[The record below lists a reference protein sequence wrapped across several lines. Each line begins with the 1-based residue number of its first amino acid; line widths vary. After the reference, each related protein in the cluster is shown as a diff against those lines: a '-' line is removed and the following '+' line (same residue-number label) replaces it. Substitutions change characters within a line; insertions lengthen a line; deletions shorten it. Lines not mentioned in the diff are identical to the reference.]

1 MPEIKK
7 GDFVEIVASGHIAQ
21 VVDTTDAGFSVELP
35 VTGDEVKAATEE
47 QAIAASAART
57 ERQRLQSLEAR
68 IEQLTAS
75 LEARDRADEAAR
87 LLADI
92 EV

>member
-21 VVDTTDAGFSVELP
+21 VVEAGDGNYVVE
-35 VTGDEVKAATEE
+35 VTAAAGDVKAATEE

-57 ERQRLQSLEAR
+57 ERQRLHDLESRLEAV
-68 IEQLTAS
+68 TAA

-87 LLADI
+87 LLDGI